1 MNKLILICQEQLR
14 ILAEDLRQKIRR
26 RCDYMVPGEL
36 KKPYKHFARNRKD
49 ENGSIMMP
57 SNIPYATVTQADL
70 SIAIKDL
77 GIFCCM
83 YLCIFTC
90 ICREQI

>member
-1 MNKLILICQEQLR
+1 MVYQEQLR

-49 ENGSIMMP
+49 ENGNIMMP
-57 SNIPYATVTQADL
+57 SNIPYATVTLADL

-77 GIFCCM
+77 G
-83 YLCIFTC
+83 
-90 ICREQI
+90 